1 MRQSAL
7 FPTVLDTF
15 AARTE
20 APAGAVRVAV
30 MLFVTVLTAVAAQFS
45 VPVPFTAVPFTLQ
58 PMVVLLGGL
67 TLGPRLAAGSQ
78 ILYLLAGVAGL
89 PVFAA
94 SATLPPGALRLIGPT
109 GGYLMSYPIAA
120 FVVGLLARRGFDRRY
135 LTSVLA
141 MAAGL
146 VVIYACGTVW
156 LAFFARGAAAAAPVG
171 LEAALAAGVYPFVVA
186 DALKLLAGAGIVP
199 GLWALFGRTCTPP

>member
-1 MRQSAL
+1 MRHSAP
-7 FPTVLDTF
+7 FPTVLDMF

-20 APAGAVRVAV
+20 TPAGAVRVAA
-30 MLFVTVLTAVAAQFS
+30 MLFLTALTAAAAQFS

-120 FVVGLLARRGFDRRY
+120 LVVGRLAARGFDRRY
-135 LTSVLA
+135 VTSVLA
-141 MAAGL
+141 MTAGL
-146 VVIYACGTVW
+146 VIIYACGTVW
-156 LAFFARGAAAAAPVG
+156 LAFFARSAIPTPPVG
-171 LEAALAAGVYPFVVA
+171 LQAALASGVYPFVIA
-186 DALKLLAGAGIVP
+186 DVLKLLAGAGIVP